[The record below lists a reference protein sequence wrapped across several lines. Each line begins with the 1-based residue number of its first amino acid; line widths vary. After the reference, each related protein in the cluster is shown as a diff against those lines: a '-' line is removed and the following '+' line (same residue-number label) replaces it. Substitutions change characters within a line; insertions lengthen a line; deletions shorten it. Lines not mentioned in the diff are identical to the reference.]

1 MHKSAHE
8 SVEVCKS
15 EQKVWISG
23 HYIGA
28 LLCTKAS
35 DIVQKREEASR
46 KCEYASESET
56 CTRLSKRDKARNI
69 V

>member
-1 MHKSAHE
+1 M
-8 SVEVCKS
+8 
-15 EQKVWISG
+15 WISG
-23 HYIGA
+23 HFIGA

-56 CTRLSKRDKARNI
+56 CIRSSKRDKAKNI
-69 V
+69 LAKVCRSELKVCINAEK